1 MKPWMHGVVYQTTWF
16 ITVLLG
22 NLWSL
27 LWAIPLA
34 ASVIYRQRPQG
45 LTFILLVTV
54 IGYLVDM
61 SLQAAGLVSFH
72 GNTLLGPVWL
82 LVLWLGFANVI
93 WHLLYRIPFWWLQA
107 ALGAVSG
114 PLSYYSGAVLGAAE
128 PLSTA
133 GIVAFAIWWAIGF
146 PAFIAFRHWWARNI
160 MTTGSATQ
168 S

>member
-1 MKPWMHGVVYQTTWF
+1 MKPWMHGVIYQTTWF

-27 LWAIPLA
+27 LWAVPLA
-34 ASVIYRQRPQG
+34 LSVVYRQHPKAIG
-45 LTFILLVTV
+45 FVLLVMLV
-54 IGYLVDM
+54 GYLVDLA
-61 SLQAAGLVSFH
+61 LQAAGLVQFV

-93 WHLLYRIPFWWLQA
+93 WHLLYKIPYWWFQA
-107 ALGAVSG
+107 ALGAIAG

-133 GIVAFAIWWAIGF
+133 GIIAFAIWWAIGF
-146 PAFIAFRHWWARNI
+146 PAFIAFRNWWAR
-160 MTTGSATQ
+160 TFPSSVSPT
-168 S
+168 